1 MHGLDPWVFSCL
13 GTPIFPSP
21 QNNIPEFHFNRKW
34 SGRRSTIVWMC
45 YLYLNQ
51 LIYTLQFIT
60 IYLYLSTAVG
70 HLHSVLNH
78 SNGTLLMDLVGAWQ
92 DLTTAERILCRVQKV
107 DLITI
112 Q

>member
-1 MHGLDPWVFSCL
+1 MHGLDPWGFL
-13 GTPIFPSP
+13 LILRFFHLL

-34 SGRRSTIVWMC
+34 PGRRSTNVQMC

-112 Q
+112 